1 MPYPYGGKAWFFYH
15 LFQVFFRRETKMKYE
30 KPEMGIVLFDE
41 KDVITSSTLING
53 GTGSDQEIDFSEGFK

>member
-1 MPYPYGGKAWFFYH
+1 
-15 LFQVFFRRETKMKYE
+15 MKYE